1 MILIWEQYSEFPK
14 VNKISITKNQITD
27 TGLKAL
33 AENGSKFKNLKEINL
48 GNNQI
53 TDQGLKDL
61 A

>member
-1 MILIWEQYSEFPK
+1 M
-14 VNKISITKNQITD
+14 NKISITKNQITD